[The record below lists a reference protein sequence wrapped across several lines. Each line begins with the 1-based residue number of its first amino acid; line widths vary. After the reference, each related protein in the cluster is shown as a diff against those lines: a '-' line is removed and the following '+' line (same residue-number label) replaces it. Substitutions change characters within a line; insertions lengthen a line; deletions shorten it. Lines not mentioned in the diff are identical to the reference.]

1 MIKKITKHEYP
12 DIWEKILEDHM
23 KKQTALT
30 EKEMNNLHALCL
42 KFINEQKIVCAETI
56 HQTDW
61 VIENAY
67 EFIEDICE
75 IVGYAENE

>member
-1 MIKKITKHEYP
+1 MIKKITKHEYL

-30 EKEMNNLHALCL
+30 EKEMNDLHALCL
-42 KFINEQKIVCAETI
+42 KFINDQKIDCAETI

>member
-1 MIKKITKHEYP
+1 
-12 DIWEKILEDHM
+12 M

-30 EKEMNNLHALCL
+30 EKEMNELHALCL
-42 KFINEQKIVCAETI
+42 KFINDQKIDCAETVF
-56 HQTDW
+56 QSDR

-67 EFIEDICE
+67 KFIREICE